1 MFVEYKELAVV
12 VAIVS
17 AVNMCYVRDV
27 KMICEIGNLKLN
39 FF

>member
-1 MFVEYKELAVV
+1 M

-17 AVNMCYVRDV
+17 AVNVCYVQDV

>member
-1 MFVEYKELAVV
+1 M

-17 AVNMCYVRDV
+17 AVNACDVRDV
-27 KMICEIGNLKLN
+27 KMKCEIGNLKLN